1 MASKTVKP
9 KNTKKIWNKISGL
22 SNFYRYKNG
31 SYYFRGKVKGKIRAI
46 SLETQDKEIGRRK
59 LLEVQRQIK
68 SSIGEITFIDL
79 LDLYRKSRGG
89 RNEKTIMDVYRRLKK
104 YPETAGMLVRK
115 IKPVHITEYF
125 ASINLKPRMHNLNV
139 ETLKAALQY
148 GVDNDYLLTNPFSKL
163 NRFRKK
169 TKRTIPLVPTQ
180 DEFDIIML
188 YILSNPYSDTAQDA
202 YDLGMFIGLAALG
215 EAEARNLK
223 WQDINWES
231 QKIKIKRIK
240 TDTDFEIP
248 IFKWLKPHLLDIF
261 ERSEKPRFGKVL
273 KLKTIKRSLEAA
285 CNALGFDSFT
295 PRNLRQM
302 GIVHQLEVGLKPKIV
317 AKYQGHQDG
326 GILIMSTYSEVI
338 NRDEDKNLN
347 EILLNLGVIE

>member
-1 MASKTVKP
+1 MPTKTVKI
-9 KNTKKIWNKISGL
+9 KSTKKTWNKIAGL
-22 SNFYRYKNG
+22 SNFYRYKNAN
-31 SYYFRGKVKGKIRAI
+31 YYFRGKVKGKIRSI
-46 SLETQDKEIGRRK
+46 CLETQDKDIAKRK

-68 SSIGEITFIDL
+68 SSIGEITFIEL

-104 YPETAGMLVRK
+104 HHATARMLVRK

-125 ASINLKPRMHNLNV
+125 ASIDLNPRMHNLNV
-139 ETLKAALQY
+139 ETLKGALQY
-148 GVDNDYLLTNPFSKL
+148 GVDNDYLLTNPFLKL
-163 NRFRKK
+163 HRFRKK
-169 TKRTIPLVPTQ
+169 TKRIVPVIPTLE
-180 DEFDIIML
+180 EFEIIML
-188 YILSNPYSDTAQDA
+188 HILSNSYSDTAEKA

-223 WQDINWES
+223 WQDINWEK
-231 QKIKIKRIK
+231 QRIKIKRIK

-248 IFKWLKPHLLDIF
+248 VYKWLKPHLLDLF
-261 ERSEKPRFGKVL
+261 QRSGQPKVGQVF
-273 KLKTIKRSLEAA
+273 KLKTIKRSLKSA
-285 CNALGFDSFT
+285 CEALGFDLYT

-302 GIVHQLEVGLKPKIV
+302 GIVRQLDVGLKPKIV

-326 GILIMSTYSEVI
+326 GILIMNTYSEVI

-347 EILLNLGVIE
+347 SILLNLGVVD